1 MLHLARV
8 TLLARCARPR
18 LSSKACARAAS
29 TALAAPP
36 LELREYQQDAV
47 DAVLRGFQEGGF
59 RRQLLSLPTGAGKT
73 VVFLEIARQLK
84 KKTLVITNRQ
94 ELVDQTLRTAK
105 RVWADADVAIVQ
117 SKTKKRR
124 CPKNVAIT
132 SVQAASHNRNI
143 EWFAQQ
149 GFELLIIDEA
159 HHAPADS
166 YVMLMRAAGFLP
178 PLPPAEEEEG
188 EEEEG
193 EEEEGDGAGN
203 STLDGSSEWDAG
215 STIDLSL
222 SQESNVDTDDDM
234 AADSVTRLVLGVTA
248 TPYRH
253 SDPHQLRQV
262 FEHQAFEVSMSQLI
276 QAGFLCKVQCYRVLT
291 FTDISL
297 VVPEDKEGEGLS
309 DFNERELS
317 KVINNLARNTLVAE
331 SYKRI
336 AKGRKAVAFCCSVQH
351 AKDLTDVFNDNGV
364 RAEYLVGSNTA
375 AMRQLTVERH
385 KRGDFDVL
393 VNVQILTEG
402 YDDTSIN
409 CILMVRPTRSK
420 GLYTQCIGRG
430 LRCHPGK
437 EDCIVI
443 DFTDRDH
450 SLQSASD
457 LVSAEDVFQPGTKGV
472 TINQPEQK
480 ERHERALENILEVRP
495 PHLHPPIPA

>member
-1 MLHLARV
+1 
-8 TLLARCARPR
+8 
-18 LSSKACARAAS
+18 
-29 TALAAPP
+29 
-36 LELREYQQDAV
+36 
-47 DAVLRGFQEGGF
+47 
-59 RRQLLSLPTGAGKT
+59 
-73 VVFLEIARQLK
+73 
-84 KKTLVITNRQ
+84 
-94 ELVDQTLRTAK
+94 
-105 RVWADADVAIVQ
+105 
-117 SKTKKRR
+117 
-124 CPKNVAIT
+124 
-132 SVQAASHNRNI
+132 
-143 EWFAQQ
+143 
-149 GFELLIIDEA
+149 
-159 HHAPADS
+159 
-166 YVMLMRAAGFLP
+166 
-178 PLPPAEEEEG
+178 
-188 EEEEG
+188 
-193 EEEEGDGAGN
+193 
-203 STLDGSSEWDAG
+203 
-215 STIDLSL
+215 
-222 SQESNVDTDDDM
+222 M

-437 EDCIVI
+437 CPQALNEVPCCWLQGGRVELLPKYNYAWVQNGEDWWLNVYTPKFMEASFIHVQRVSLRDAQRTGFLTRHSSEDAAYRVCLCSGAPTIRSAGDTQPYPSLTSEYWQELRGPQVYRSYEVPVTVLQ
-443 DFTDRDH
+443 DAEQVLAFKARAGELDRIKEAELRTAMH
-450 SLQSASD
+450 SSARRND
-457 LVSAEDVFQPGTKGV
+457 EPTEFQM
-472 TINQPEQK
+472 
-480 ERHERALENILEVRP
+480 
-495 PHLHPPIPA
+495 